1 MSLRECYK
9 MNSIT
14 QFQSS
19 QYSKRVV
26 IYARVSTE
34 KQTLENQLSELREV
48 ASRNNWQIVDEYLEK
63 VSGAKSRSERKEFDR
78 LMKDSIRG
86 RFDLIMAWDVSR
98 LGRSLKNLV
107 EFIED
112 IHEKNIDLYLHVN
125 GIDTSTSS
133 GRAMFAMIGVFSQF
147 EREII
152 KERINS
158 GLARAKAEGKKLGR
172 PTNFN
177 SGMAQSVRLLREQ
190 GMPIKQIA
198 KNLEIGVG
206 TVYKALDKAA

>member
-1 MSLRECYK
+1 

-158 GLARAKAEGKKLGR
+158 GFARAKAEGKKVGR
-172 PTNFN
+172 ATNFN

>member
-1 MSLRECYK
+1 
-9 MNSIT
+9 MNSLT
-14 QFQSS
+14 QTQSCQS
-19 QYSKRVV
+19 SKRVV

-48 ASRNNWQIVDEYLEK
+48 ASRNNWEIVDEYLEK
-63 VSGAKSRSERKEFDR
+63 VSGAKGRSQRKEFDR
-78 LMKDSIRG
+78 LMKDSVRG

-98 LGRSLKNLV
+98 LGRSLKTLV
-107 EFIED
+107 EFIDD

-125 GIDTSTSS
+125 GIDTTTSA
-133 GRAMFAMIGVFSQF
+133 GRAMFSMIGILSQF

-152 KERINS
+152 RERINS

-177 SGMAQSVRLLREQ
+177 EGMGQSVRLLRKQ

-206 TVYKALDKAA
+206 TVYKALDKVA

>member
-1 MSLRECYK
+1 

-152 KERINS
+152 RERINS

>member
-1 MSLRECYK
+1 

-86 RFDLIMAWDVSR
+86 RFDLIMVWDVSR

>member
-1 MSLRECYK
+1 

-98 LGRSLKNLV
+98 LGRSLKNLI

>member
-1 MSLRECYK
+1 

-177 SGMAQSVRLLREQ
+177 SGMA
-190 GMPIKQIA
+190 
-198 KNLEIGVG
+198 
-206 TVYKALDKAA
+206 

>member
-1 MSLRECYK
+1 

>member
-1 MSLRECYK
+1 VNTL
-9 MNSIT
+9 T
-14 QFQSS
+14 QTQSFQS
-19 QYSKRVV
+19 SKRVV

-48 ASRNNWQIVDEYLEK
+48 ASRNNWEIVDEYLEK

-78 LMKDSIRG
+78 LMKDSVRG

-98 LGRSLKNLV
+98 LGRSLKTLV
-107 EFIED
+107 EFMDD

-125 GIDTSTSS
+125 GMDTTTSA
-133 GRAMFAMIGVFSQF
+133 GRALFSMIGIFVQF

-152 KERINS
+152 RARINS
-158 GLARAKAEGKKLGR
+158 GIARAKAEGKKLGR

-177 SGMAQSVRLLREQ
+177 EGMGQSVRLLREQ
-190 GMPIKQIA
+190 GMPIKKIA

-206 TVYKALDKAA
+206 TVYKALDKVA